1 MSGAGSN
8 GYTVLEPTPA
18 APPRVSLLTSARVV
32 DDNSREWQNGFA
44 VAPELCLPQDGPFWW
59 ECPDGGV
66 DARSSTLLSPTGEK
80 GIADNEPIVEYRPW
94 MAQVGDRC
102 STFGWQARD
111 FQGRARRALLASQ
124 SRIVETELL
133 TGAIAQEAGFPN
145 LYLQGPQTV
154 DLSPGGSSPLV
165 YALAALQQAI
175 AEGQNGRG
183 MIHATIPTVTLWLA
197 ASAIRRDGNLLV
209 DALDNIVVPG
219 AGYDGGGPGGT
230 APDPTG
236 ETAWAYA
243 TGIVEVR
250 QADVTILPGSL
261 DEALDRASNTIA
273 WRAERTVAAWWDGC
287 VSSAI
292 NVNLCETC
300 CVAAP

>member
-1 MSGAGSN
+1 MSGAGTN
-8 GYTVLEPTPA
+8 GFTVLEPTPA
-18 APPRVSLLTSARVV
+18 APPRVSLLSSARVV

-59 ECPDGGV
+59 ECADVGGT
-66 DARSSTLLSPTGEK
+66 DARASALLSPVGEK
-80 GIADNEPIVEYRPW
+80 GIAANEDVVEYRPW
-94 MAQVGDRC
+94 LAQVGDQC

-111 FQGRARRALLASQ
+111 FQGRARRALVASE
-124 SRIVETELL
+124 SRIVETELM
-133 TGAIAQEAGFPN
+133 TGAIATEAVFPN
-145 LYLQGPQTV
+145 LFLQGPQTV

-175 AEGQNGRG
+175 SEGQNGRG

-197 ASAIRRDGNLLV
+197 ADAVRRDGNLIL
-209 DALDNIVVPG
+209 DGMDNIIVPG

-243 TGIVEVR
+243 SGIIEVR
-250 QADVTILPGSL
+250 RSDVSILPGSL
-261 DEALDRASNTIA
+261 EEALDRAANLIE

-292 NVNLCETC
+292 NVNLCSTC
-300 CVAAP
+300 CEPA